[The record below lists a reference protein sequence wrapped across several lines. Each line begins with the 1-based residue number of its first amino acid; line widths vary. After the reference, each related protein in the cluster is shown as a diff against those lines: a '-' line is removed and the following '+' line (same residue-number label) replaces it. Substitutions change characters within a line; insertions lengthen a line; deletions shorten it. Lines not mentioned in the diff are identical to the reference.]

1 MALVKQAMIAV
12 TAAVIFALV
21 YGEGVDPNC
30 LGCLCEASTK
40 CNASTACHTP
50 YPGAY
55 FCGPFLISWAY
66 WADADKPIIEGDN
79 ADKQG
84 AFERCVQ
91 DLYCGAETVRRYM
104 AKFLNIDCNG
114 DGTVDCLDY
123 AHIHMMGGYGCKDP
137 SVRTT
142 DFYKVFENCWD
153 VVNAASSPSAT

>member
-1 MALVKQAMIAV
+1 MAFVKQAMIAV

-30 LGCLCEASTK
+30 LGCLCEASSQ
-40 CNASTACHTP
+40 CNATTACHTP

-66 WADADKPIIEGDN
+66 WADADKPIIAGDN
-79 ADKQG
+79 PEHKG

-104 AKFLNIDCNG
+104 AKFLKDCDG
-114 DGTVDCLDY
+114 DGANKCIDV
-123 AHIHMMGGYGCKDP
+123 
-137 SVRTT
+137 VRTHKFGRGDCART
-142 DFYKVFENCWD
+142 IQQEDRFWSQYQEC
-153 VVNAASSPSAT
+153 ASRLSL